1 MLTFYIQLALIFY
14 LWFSSSLKISDFFY
28 KIYETWAKL
37 DKYCPKIDYKCS
49 KAAKCLRNLTNI
61 FSCAML
67 IIQDQNLVVAKLL
80 VKYFLNLLY
89 ANNMNDYRLD
99 GRRRTSHW
107 QLVTLVERDPCRWLR
122 FLIWQQQRLS
132 DSLTGVKCRAT
143 SVAKKI
149 GTLELLIWHYQHFDW
164 DHLNFFVG

>member
-1 MLTFYIQLALIFY
+1 MI
-14 LWFSSSLKISDFFY
+14 FFY

-37 DKYCPKIDYKCS
+37 DKYCPKIYYKCS

-99 GRRRTSHW
+99 GRRRTSRW
-107 QLVTLVERDPCRWLR
+107 QLVTSAELDPCRWLR
-122 FLIWQQQRLS
+122 FFIWHCQS
-132 DSLTGVKCRAT
+132 FYWDPETFYLTFIQ
-143 SVAKKI
+143 KKI